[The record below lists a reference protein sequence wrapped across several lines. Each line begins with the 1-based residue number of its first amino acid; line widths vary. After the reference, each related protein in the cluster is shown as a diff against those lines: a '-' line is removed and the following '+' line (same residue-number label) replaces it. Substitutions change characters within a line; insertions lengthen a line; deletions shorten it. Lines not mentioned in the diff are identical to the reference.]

1 MTRPTDSQ
9 GVAGPDDGD
18 PAAAKRRLRE
28 QALKRRDA
36 MAGAQR
42 LAAGE
47 ALRARLVALPVV
59 ASATTILCFASFRSE
74 IDTAPLIGWC
84 LEHGVAVA
92 LPRIIGPRH
101 MEAFAVTDPEA
112 DLTPGRYDI
121 PEPREGL
128 ALVDPAAIDVVIVP
142 GSAFD
147 REGGRMGYGGGFY
160 DAFLRRLRPDAWRI
174 GIGFEAQLVERVPRE
189 AHDLCVDLLVTE
201 ERVLET
207 ACRPAAGAV

>member
-1 MTRPTDSQ
+1 MTPPTDRQ
-9 GVAGPDDGD
+9 GVAGPGDGD

-28 QALKRRDA
+28 QALQRRDA

-42 LAAGE
+42 LACGE
-47 ALRARLVALPVV
+47 ALRARLVALPAV
-59 ASATTILCFASFRSE
+59 AAAATILCFASFRSE
-74 IDTAPLIGWC
+74 IDTMPLIDWC
-84 LEHGVAVA
+84 LEHGIAVA

-101 MEAFAVTDPEA
+101 LEAFAVTDPRS
-112 DLTPGRYDI
+112 DLIPGHHDI

-128 ALVDPAAIDVVIVP
+128 ALVDPAVIDVVIVP

-160 DAFLRRLRPDAWRI
+160 DAFLRRLRPDARRI

-189 AHDLCVDLLVTE
+189 AHDLCVDLVVTE
-201 ERVLET
+201 SRAIET
-207 ACRPAAGAV
+207 ACRPAR

>member
-1 MTRPTDSQ
+1 MTRPTAHQ
-9 GVAGPDDGD
+9 GVAGPDDD
-18 PAAAKRRLRE
+18 AAAAKRRLR
-28 QALKRRDA
+28 ALVLARRDA
-36 MAGAQR
+36 LAGAQR

-59 ASATTILCFASFRSE
+59 AQATTILCFASFRSE

-84 LEHGVAVA
+84 LEHGINVA

-101 MEAFAVTDPEA
+101 MEAFAVTDTQA
-112 DLTPGRYDI
+112 DLIPGHHDI

-128 ALVDPAAIDVVIVP
+128 APVDPATIDVVIVP

-147 REGGRMGYGGGFY
+147 RKGGRMGYGGGFY
-160 DAFLRRLRPDAWRI
+160 DAFLRRLRPGARRI
-174 GIGFEAQLVERVPRE
+174 GIGFEAQLVEHVPRE
-189 AHDLCVDLLVTE
+189 EHDLCVDLLVTE

-207 ACRPAAGAV
+207 GCRPA